1 MSNIIGIS
9 GWSGSG
15 KTQLMSKLI
24 GYFAKECKLNICALK
39 HAHSSFQ
46 IDQEDKDSFK
56 FFNAGASSVLISSSK
71 QWAIINRVEKKEPSL
86 TELLKDLKGKYDLI
100 LVEGWKFENIKKI
113 EVFRNQIKKPV
124 LCDDYDGFIAI
135 ATTSK
140 NLKIKKNIR
149 ILNLDNINEIADFI
163 LSYFKIKLCTNLMK

>member
-1 MSNIIGIS
+1 M
-9 GWSGSG
+9 
-15 KTQLMSKLI
+15 
-24 GYFAKECKLNICALK
+24 
-39 HAHSSFQ
+39 
-46 IDQEDKDSFK
+46 
-56 FFNAGASSVLISSSK
+56 
-71 QWAIINRVEKKEPSL
+71 
-86 TELLKDLKGKYDLI
+86 
-100 LVEGWKFENIKKI
+100 VEGWKFENIKKI